1 MSFSQESIR
10 KLADVT
16 SRDIYDAI
24 AEDGRLEEAIMNA
37 LPGAIQKVMGEVS
50 PELVGELGCEVMGR
64 IGIVDD
70 TVWKK
75 RYDALYRHVKRVY
88 AESYIDGAEYSYS
101 YGYED
106 LV

>member
-1 MSFSQESIR
+1 MSFSEESIR

-16 SRDIYDAI
+16 ATRIFDVIV
-24 AEDGRLEEAIMNA
+24 EDGRLDEAVMNA
-37 LPGAIQKVMGEVS
+37 MPGAIQKVMGEVS

-70 TVWKK
+70 TVWKT
-75 RYDALYRHVKRVY
+75 RYDALYRHVKKVY

-106 LV
+106 LA